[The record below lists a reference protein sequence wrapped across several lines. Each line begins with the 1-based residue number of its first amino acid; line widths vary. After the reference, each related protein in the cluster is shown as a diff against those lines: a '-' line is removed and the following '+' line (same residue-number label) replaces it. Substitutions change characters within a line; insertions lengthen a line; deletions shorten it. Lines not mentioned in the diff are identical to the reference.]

1 MAQTSNTSQVW
12 PVNNQGELIIVAGT
26 GNSTIAGQ
34 LPSNFVPLD
43 IATGGVRAV
52 GIPNIVMS
60 SSAPVDA
67 DGKPDGTI
75 YIQTV

>member
-1 MAQTSNTSQVW
+1 MAQTANTAQVW
-12 PVNNQGELIIVAGT
+12 PVNNQGELILVPGT

-34 LPSNFVPLD
+34 LTSNFVPLD
-43 IATGGVRAV
+43 ITTGGVRAV
-52 GIPNIVMS
+52 GIPNIVIS
-60 SSAPVDA
+60 AAAPVDT